1 MLPTKDALI
10 REIIKINPKVPSPDI
25 IQNYKDV
32 TKTKGYLRYYN
43 FHPLVFESLFNI
55 AYQKFFS
62 EERYDKKYLF
72 DIVRIHYKKRPKNYV
87 HSPELFDKIVL
98 LFKGAMLSDN
108 PAAKMCAR
116 SLVRNIPLPEEFLEW
131 LMKHF
136 SVSEEIATTLLRYPF
151 EHPLIYKWVNQNF
164 EDEDLRQRRSE
175 LIALKLNQDH
185 TFKVSPSTIIA
196 DLEYYIQDEINGY
209 KRFINDS
216 ILYYN
221 ELETDLGARPSGYEE
236 FEQKMNNYIQMYS
249 VLPSLNADV
258 YDRSTIMQ
266 QIGEIEIFLS
276 LYEIESF
283 FKHYHYR
290 YKHYRIFESHSTS
303 HLPIEEVY
311 SKVLFYHP
319 HELAKR
325 MIYGVFYSNLP
336 KKTKERLIKVYITEK
351 TISLIERIA
360 IKMKSTTLLK
370 WLMEGNY
377 TFFPALRFK
386 MRK

>member
-1 MLPTKDALI
+1 MSLKKDALH

-72 DIVRIHYKKRPKNYV
+72 DIVRIHYKKRPKSYV
-87 HSPELFDKIVL
+87 HSQELFDNIIL
-98 LFKGAMLSDN
+98 LFKGTMLSDN

-164 EDEDLRQRRSE
+164 EDENLRSRRSE
-175 LIALKLNQDH
+175 LIALKLNQDPA
-185 TFKVSPSTIIA
+185 FKVSANTIIA

-209 KRFINDS
+209 KSFINDS
-216 ILYYN
+216 LLYFR
-221 ELETDLGARPSGYEE
+221 ELESEVGSRPSDYEE
-236 FEQKMNNYIQMYS
+236 FERKMNVYVSSYG
-249 VLPSLNADV
+249 VLPLLSRET

-266 QIGEIEIFLS
+266 QIGEIEAFLN
-276 LYEIESF
+276 LYEIAPF
-283 FKHYHYR
+283 FKQYHYR
-290 YKHYRIFESHSTS
+290 YKHYRIFESYSTAY
-303 HLPIEEVY
+303 LPIEEIY

-319 HELAKR
+319 HELAKQ
-325 MIYGVFYSNLP
+325 MIYGIYYSNFS
-336 KKTKERLIKVYITEK
+336 KKTKEKLIKEYVTEK
-351 TISLIERIA
+351 TIPLIERIA
-360 IKMKSTTLLK
+360 IKLKSITLLK
-370 WLMEGNY
+370 WLMKGE
-377 TFFPALRFK
+377 FILFPTMRFK
-386 MRK
+386 KKK